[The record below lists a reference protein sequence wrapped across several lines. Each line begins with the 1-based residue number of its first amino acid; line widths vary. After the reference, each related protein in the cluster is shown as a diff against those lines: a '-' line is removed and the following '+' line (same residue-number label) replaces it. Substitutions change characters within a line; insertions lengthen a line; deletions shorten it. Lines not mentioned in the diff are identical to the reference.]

1 MARKQGFFDA
11 DFSTQFDETY
21 AALQNKQKAGADKV
35 AMALLKSETTPGM
48 RIMPIEPDKVY
59 NEARID
65 DGDRLVHRI
74 ESGTVT
80 RQSRNHF

>member
-1 MARKQGFFDA
+1 
-11 DFSTQFDETY
+11 
-21 AALQNKQKAGADKV
+21 
-35 AMALLKSETTPGM
+35 M

-59 NEARID
+59 DEAKIN

-74 ESGTVT
+74 KSGTVT